1 MDPLVR
7 GRGCGIIEARPSMDR
22 IPAAPLV
29 TPVRLH
35 AWYSSARALLR
46 ELSRA
51 LNQGQTLL
59 RADSG
64 LPVGTHVVLVMAA
77 DCLSSPL
84 EVEGTV
90 TARRVRGA
98 RHEMTLRYDFDAGP
112 QRHRLDEALAE
123 LQAETRRPRRVPR
136 VPLTLSTDAATLGRD
151 LEVTLID
158 LSATGARMQLVGRRL
173 PKIEPGS
180 RLRMSHR
187 GRREGVRHPL
197 RLTLEVRWLGP
208 QGWSGGERH
217 RLVGG
222 RFVRLSEAMR
232 RRLHA
237 LLRFDET
244 RPGVRLESIDP
255 PPIGPSRRRRS
266 ILKR

>member
-1 MDPLVR
+1 
-7 GRGCGIIEARPSMDR
+7 MDR

-35 AWYSSARALLR
+35 AWHSSARALLR

-51 LNQGQTLL
+51 LNRGQTLI

-64 LPVGTHVVLVMAA
+64 LPVGTHVVLVMGA

-90 TARRVRGA
+90 TAWRVRGA
-98 RHEMTLRYDFDAGP
+98 RHEMTLRYDFEAGA
-112 QRHRLDEALAE
+112 QRRQLDEALAE
-123 LQAETRRPRRVPR
+123 LRAQTRRPRRTPR
-136 VPLTLSTDAATLGRD
+136 VPLTLSADAAAVSRG

-158 LSATGARMQLVGRRL
+158 LSRTGARLQLVGRRL
-173 PKIEPGS
+173 PKIELGS
-180 RLRMSHR
+180 RLRMRHR
-187 GRREGVRHPL
+187 GQRDGMRHPL

-208 QGWSGGERH
+208 AGRSEGERS

-222 RFVRLSEAMR
+222 RFVRPSEAMG
-232 RRLHA
+232 RRLQA

-244 RPGVRLESIDP
+244 RAEVRLEAIEP
-255 PPIGPSRRRRS
+255 PPARPSRRRRS
-266 ILKR
+266 TLKR